1 MIDQIRRA
9 LEAREPRRIRRDE
22 TPRAA
27 VLIPIYE
34 VDGIPHVLL
43 TLRTET
49 VEYHKGQI
57 SFPGGAQDTED
68 ADLAATALR
77 EAEEEIGLKRE
88 DVEIW
93 GRLDDMV
100 TITDF
105 LVSPFVG
112 GVTKPAPYPF
122 APSTIEVAELLVV
135 PLPHLRDPSSLNTEP
150 TVWRGYPARPPSYNF
165 GEHLIW
171 GATARILHQ
180 FLEVA
185 SGEGRWLEDL

>member
-9 LEAREPRRIRRDE
+9 LETRQPQRIHRDGV
-22 TPRAA
+22 PRAA
-27 VLIPIYE
+27 ILIPIYD
-34 VDGIPHVLL
+34 VDGVPHVLL
-43 TLRTET
+43 TVRTEE

-57 SFPGGAQDTED
+57 SFPGGAQDAED
-68 ADLAATALR
+68 AGLATTALR
-77 EAEEEIGLKRE
+77 EAEEEIGLKQE

-122 APSTIEVAELLVV
+122 APSAIEVAELLVV

-150 TVWRGYPARPPSYNF
+150 KEWRGYPARPPSYNF
-165 GEHLIW
+165 GGHLIW
-171 GATARILHQ
+171 GATARFLHQ
-180 FLEVA
+180 FLEVT
-185 SGEGRWLEDL
+185 SVE